1 MCGSESPRGGGR
13 TAALMTGPSAQPST
27 PFVRT
32 LPLTLTGR
40 GEPLRAS
47 LALAAASLGWL
58 DANDEKFLHPD
69 EAALVTDRL
78 HARRRHGLLVGRY
91 AAKRALAVLRP
102 ELDPRDLAVR
112 PGVLEQP
119 VLSGAGVANLGVSLS
134 HAGPVAVAV
143 AFPEGCPMGIDL
155 EWVRAEAVPLLLSQS
170 PEPERRL
177 AARLDGPEPERLM
190 RLWCLKE
197 ALSKA
202 LRCGL
207 TVPLELLA
215 VSSVAPDPLGLSAG
229 FAHFA
234 QYRGLSFVAGD
245 LAAALVLPRTVT
257 PAVEPADR
265 AAWQAALAAAAGA
278 WRE

>member
-1 MCGSESPRGGGR
+1 MI
-13 TAALMTGPSAQPST
+13 GPSAEPSL

-47 LALAAASLGWL
+47 LALAAAPLDWL
-58 DANDEKFLHPD
+58 DANHKKFLHPD

-78 HARRRHGLLVGRY
+78 HARRRHGLVVGRY
-91 AAKRALAVLRP
+91 AAKRALAELLP
-102 ELDPRDLAVR
+102 EIDPRAFAVR

-119 VLSGAGVANLGVSLS
+119 VIYGEGVRNLGVSLS
-134 HAGPVAVAV
+134 HAGPVALAV
-143 AFPEGCPMGIDL
+143 AFPEGCPMGIDV
-155 EWVRAEAVPLLLSQS
+155 EQVRADAVPLLVSQS
-170 PEPERRL
+170 PPAEQRL
-177 AARLDGPEPERLM
+177 AARLDGPEPERQM

-215 VSSVAPDPLGLSAG
+215 VGSVEPDPVGLSAE
-229 FAHFA
+229 FANFA
-234 QYRGLSFVAGD
+234 QYRGLSFLAGD
-245 LAAALVLPRTVT
+245 LAAALVLPKTVT
-257 PAVEPADR
+257 LAPADWT
-265 AAWQAALAAAAGA
+265 AWQAALAVAA
-278 WRE
+278 REWQE

>member
-1 MCGSESPRGGGR
+1 
-13 TAALMTGPSAQPST
+13 MTGPSAEPSA
-27 PFVRT
+27 PFVHT

-40 GEPLRAS
+40 GEPLYAS
-47 LALAAASLGWL
+47 LALAAAPLDWL
-58 DANDEKFLHPD
+58 DANSEKFLHPD

-91 AAKRALAVLRP
+91 AAKRALAMLHP
-102 ELDPRDLAVR
+102 AIDPRALAIR

-119 VLSGAGVANLGVSLS
+119 VLSGAGVRNLGVSLS

-143 AFPEGCPMGIDL
+143 VFPEGCPMGIDL
-155 EWVRAEAVPLLLSQS
+155 ERVRADAVPLLLSQS
-170 PEPERRL
+170 PEAERRL
-177 AARLDGPEPERLM
+177 AACLDGPEPERLM

-197 ALSKA
+197 ALSKT

-215 VSSVAPDPLGLSAG
+215 VGSVEPHPTGLWAG
-229 FAHFA
+229 FANFA
-234 QYRGLSFVAGD
+234 QYRGLSLVAGD
-245 LAAALVLPRTVT
+245 LAAALVLPQTVT
-257 PAVEPADR
+257 LAPADW
-265 AAWQAALAAAAGA
+265 AAWQAALAEAARE

>member
-1 MCGSESPRGGGR
+1 MRPD
-13 TAALMTGPSAQPST
+13 SAEPLG

-32 LPLTLTGR
+32 VPLTLTGR

-47 LALAAASLGWL
+47 LALAAASLDWL
-58 DANDEKFLHPD
+58 DANRETFLHPD

-78 HARRRHGLLVGRY
+78 HARRRHGLLAGRF
-91 AAKRALAVLRP
+91 AAKQALARLHPEIDPRALAI
-102 ELDPRDLAVR
+102 R

-119 VLSGAGVANLGVSLS
+119 VLSGEGLRNLGVSLS
-134 HAGPVAVAV
+134 HAGPVALAV

-155 EWVRAEAVPLLLSQS
+155 EWVRADAVPVLASQMT
-170 PEPERRL
+170 EAERRM
-177 AARLDGPEPERLM
+177 AARLDGSEAEGLM

-207 TVPLELLA
+207 TVPMDLLA
-215 VSSVAPDPLGLSAG
+215 VAGIAPEPLGLSVT

-234 QYRGLSFVAGD
+234 QYQGISLLAGE
-245 LAAALVLPRTVT
+245 LASALVLPRTVT
-257 PAVEPADR
+257 LTVEAADR
-265 AAWQAALAAAAGA
+265 ATWHDALAVAAAE
-278 WRE
+278 WREAGNR